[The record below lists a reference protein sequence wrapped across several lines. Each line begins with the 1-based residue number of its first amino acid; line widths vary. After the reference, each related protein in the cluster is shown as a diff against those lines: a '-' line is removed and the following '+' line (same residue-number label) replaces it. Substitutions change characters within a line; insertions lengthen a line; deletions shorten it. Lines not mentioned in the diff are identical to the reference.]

1 MAGAMF
7 VFARLTY
14 ATLFASHVQAGWEML
29 SPGYM
34 PKDVA
39 KRQNPPSGNGPRTVI
54 DAGFGMFRVEH
65 GIPQ

>member
-1 MAGAMF
+1 
-7 VFARLTY
+7 
-14 ATLFASHVQAGWEML
+14 ML

-39 KRQNPPSGNGPRTVI
+39 KRQNPPNGNGPRTVI

-65 GIPQ
+65 VISQGIRRLT